1 MTFKAIM
8 ALWNL
13 ITTMTAINQIKTAGS
28 YVFDKYFKANAEPV
42 MGNTAKLK
50 IQKGA
55 GIILETILPGADR
68 LVRNMKDIYE
78 ITIELPRFGLSDTIL
93 AHEINQYEALE
104 GKAKAEA
111 VSQKITS
118 ILKEHKED
126 YMTTIEFMATG
137 ALFGKVVDGA
147 GKVLFEFRSA
157 ANPIEFKGLDL
168 DVALNKVDEALV
180 DELGIEVPYE
190 ILCSSEFF
198 NRTVA
203 AAKAA
208 GDLDKDGAGKYTD
221 ENGKRV
227 LTLHGKKFIPFRAS
241 WKDDNGNK
249 KPFIE
254 AGKAVVIPMSEKV
267 YKVVYGRADH
277 TQAMKAAP
285 KMFFA
290 AAPEEL
296 GRGKGWAIDTE
307 TKIIPYCTRPGALI
321 NLQFSA

>member
-13 ITTMTAINQIKTAGS
+13 VTTMTAINQIKVAGT

-42 MGNTAKLK
+42 LGNTAKLK

-55 GIILETILPGADR
+55 GIVLKTILPGADR
-68 LVRNMKDIYE
+68 LVKDMKDIYE
-78 ITIELPRFGLSDTIL
+78 VSIELPRFGLTDTIL
-93 AHEINQYEALE
+93 PHEINQYEALE
-104 GKAKAEA
+104 GKEKAEA
-111 VSQKITS
+111 VSQKITQ
-118 ILKEHKED
+118 IYKDHKGD

-157 ANPIEFKGLDL
+157 ANPIEFKGKDL
-168 DVALNKVDEALV
+168 DVALNEVDEALV
-180 DELGIEVPYE
+180 DELGMEVPYE
-190 ILCSSEFF
+190 ILCSSAFF
-198 NRTVA
+198 DRTVA

-208 GDLDKDGAGKYTD
+208 GDLDKDGPGKYID

-227 LTLHGKKFIPFRAS
+227 LVLHGKKFIPFRAS
-241 WKDDNGNK
+241 WKDENGNK

-296 GRGKGWAIDTE
+296 PRGKGWAIETE

-321 NLQFSA
+321 NLQFTA

>member
-1 MTFKAIM
+1 MTIKAIM

-13 ITTMTAINQIKTAGS
+13 FTTMAAINQIKTAGS

-55 GIILETILPGADR
+55 GIVLKTILPGADR
-68 LVRNMKDIYE
+68 LVRDMKDIYE
-78 ITIELPRFGLSDTIL
+78 ITIDLPRFGLSDTIL
-93 AHEINQYEALE
+93 PHEINQFESLE
-104 GKAKAEA
+104 GVAKAEA

-118 ILKEHKED
+118 IYKEHKDD

-168 DVALNKVDEALV
+168 DVALNQVDEALV
-180 DELGIEVPYE
+180 DELGMEVPYD
-190 ILCSSEFF
+190 ILCSNDFF

-203 AAKAA
+203 SAKAA
-208 GDLDKDGAGKYTD
+208 GSFENNGPAKYIE
-221 ENGKRV
+221 ENGKRI
-227 LTLHGKKFIPFRAS
+227 LTLHGKRFIPFRAS
-241 WKDDNGNK
+241 WTDENGNK
-249 KPFIE
+249 KPFIK

-277 TQAMKAAP
+277 TQAMKVAP

-290 AAPEEL
+290 AAPEEIE
-296 GRGKGWAIDTE
+296 RGKGWAIETE

>member
-1 MTFKAIM
+1 MTFLQVIK
-8 ALWNL
+8 LWTL
-13 ITTMTAINQIKTAGS
+13 TTIMTAINQTKSSGT

-42 MGNTAKLK
+42 LGNTAKLK
-50 IQKGA
+50 IYKGA
-55 GIILETILPGADR
+55 GIVLQTILPGADR
-68 LVRNMKDIYE
+68 LVRDLKNVYE

-93 AHEINQYEALE
+93 PHEINQFETLE
-104 GKAKAEA
+104 GVAKAEA
-111 VSQKITS
+111 VSQKIAQ
-118 ILKEHKED
+118 ILKEHKDD

-157 ANPIEFKGLDL
+157 ANPIEFKNTELDIS
-168 DVALNKVDEALV
+168 LNNIDKALV
-180 DELGIEVPYE
+180 GELGMEVPYE
-190 ILCSSEFF
+190 ILCSNDFF

-203 AAKAA
+203 KAKAENLFA
-208 GDLDKDGAGKYTD
+208 NNGPAKYVD
-221 ENGKRV
+221 EDNKRV
-227 LTLHGKKFIPFRAS
+227 LIIHGKKFIPFRAS
-241 WKDDNGNK
+241 YPDENENL

-254 AGKAVVIPMSEKV
+254 EGKAVVIPMSEKV

-296 GRGKGWAIDTE
+296 PRGKGWVLETE
-307 TKIIPYCTRPGALI
+307 VKAIPYCTRPGALI
-321 NLQFSA
+321 NLIFSA